1 MRDVMAVRWA
11 SVVAGATPCTCVE
24 RAASCWVRVSFCSPI
39 AWTFWWRVSKSPWRC
54 SFWREMAK
62 RRAMVS
68 ISVVAKSCVL
78 AVLRNWERGWR
89 LGSSNTE
96 VTVLASAGR
105 TYSAT
110 GSGTRGRVDCPSSG
124 IVGMW
129 GRLREELVF
138 WLGNF
143 CRKQ

>member
-1 MRDVMAVRWA
+1 
-11 SVVAGATPCTCVE
+11 
-24 RAASCWVRVSFCSPI
+24 
-39 AWTFWWRVSKSPWRC
+39 
-54 SFWREMAK
+54 
-62 RRAMVS
+62 MVS

-78 AVLRNWERGWR
+78 AVPRNRERGWR

-110 GSGTRGRVDCPSSG
+110 GSGTRGGVDCPSSG
-124 IVGMW
+124 IIGMW

-138 WLGNF
+138 WL
-143 CRKQ
+143 RKFLPKAVIFKSEENRSDGAFSIRAVFFFFLKSYGVVLFGTHCACS